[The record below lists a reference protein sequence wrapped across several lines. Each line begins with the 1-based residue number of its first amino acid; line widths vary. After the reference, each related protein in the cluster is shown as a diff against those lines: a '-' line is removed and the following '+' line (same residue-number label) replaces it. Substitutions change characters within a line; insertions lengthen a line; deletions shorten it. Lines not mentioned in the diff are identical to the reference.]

1 MDEVATLETLESQ
14 HGYLRRDGDSEALIT
29 NAAAFTRHAAWALR
43 DLGWGNVRK
52 TSGEQ
57 REGLDVDKILNKHT
71 LEMRDI
77 VIAAGSPAQRVGWLL
92 VAHGTPT
99 QWVEPKAPPGVE
111 EPEPEP
117 VDPDTDLLEHVADRI
132 DDIEQHTAR
141 IVAQNDEVLDL
152 LRKAAARLGL

>member
-1 MDEVATLETLESQ
+1 MDEVATLDTIESQ

-43 DLGWGNVRK
+43 AAGWGNVRK

-77 VIAAGSPAQRVGWLL
+77 VIAAGSPAQRVGWLH
-92 VAHGTPT
+92 VAQGTPS
-99 QWVEPKAPPGVE
+99 QWVEPQRPAGVDE
-111 EPEPEP
+111 PAPEPEE
-117 VDPDTDLLEHVADRI
+117 PDADLFEHVADRI
-132 DDIEQHTAR
+132 DEIEQNTAR
-141 IVAQNDEVLDL
+141 IVAQNDEMLAL
-152 LRKAAARLGL
+152 LNKAAQRFGL